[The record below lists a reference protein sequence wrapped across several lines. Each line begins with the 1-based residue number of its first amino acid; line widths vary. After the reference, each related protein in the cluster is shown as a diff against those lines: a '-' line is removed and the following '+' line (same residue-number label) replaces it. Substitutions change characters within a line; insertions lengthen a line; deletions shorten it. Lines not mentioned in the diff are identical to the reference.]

1 VLGRWAGTIFPRA
14 APPVSPTGPV
24 IEQLDLSLHVA
35 ADLVTRLRDFGLPR
49 DLSIELHENRRVMIS
64 FDRLGT
70 LRIHRG
76 YAFAPDRI
84 IAALALWASPRPRLT
99 RRDRRALARVFLEFP
114 VHAHVP
120 PARPRRRRAEPAEPG
135 DSERLARL
143 EELHLTLNTRWFAAA
158 LGPIEIGLSGR
169 MRRKLGHYEPRA
181 EGTPRIVISRRH
193 LRRDGWPAVAE
204 TLLHEMVHQWQD
216 ETGLPVDHGS
226 HFRRKAREVG
236 IAPRAVAT
244 RPGSAPWPIPGPP
257 ASGR

>member
-1 VLGRWAGTIFPRA
+1 M
-14 APPVSPTGPV
+14 
-24 IEQLDLSLHVA
+24 IEQLDLPLRVT
-35 ADLVTRLRDFGLPR
+35 ADLVTRLRDCGLPR
-49 DLSIELHENRRVMIS
+49 ELPIELHENRRVMIS

-84 IAALALWASPRPRLT
+84 IAALARWASPRHRLT

-114 VHAHVP
+114 VHGHVP
-120 PARPRRRRAEPAEPG
+120 PVGPRRRRAEPAEPG

-143 EELHLTLNTRWFAAA
+143 GALHLMLSARWFAAA
-158 LGPIEIGLSGR
+158 LAPIEIRLSGR

-181 EGTPRIVISRRH
+181 EGTPLIVISRRH
-193 LRRDGWPAVAE
+193 LRHDGWSAVAG

-216 ETGLPVDHGS
+216 EAGLPVDHGS

-236 IAPRAVAT
+236 ITPRAMAMVL
-244 RPGSAPWPIPGPP
+244 R
-257 ASGR
+257 